1 VADDH
6 VDEPERARCATAR
19 VPSVEPSSTTMISA
33 GRRVC
38 RCSEAI
44 VRSSPEPPLN
54 VGTMTLTAALPAG
67 TPSSRRNAPSKA
79 SETSDKV

>member
-1 VADDH
+1 
-6 VDEPERARCATAR
+6 
-19 VPSVEPSSTTMISA
+19 MISA